1 MTLAAGILGFL
12 LGICLTV
19 LAGIIFWRRRQ
30 GIFQRVLEELSLE
43 DLDWESRLANL
54 ENRLYSL
61 AQTLQEIK
69 EQGQRLELLLTQKES
84 RREAGKEELVELA
97 RRWGKTKGEV
107 ELMLRLGRLR
117 EGRTHDKGHLHSGFG
132 AEPAAGAAGRDGQQ
146 LSQPF
151 HARL

>member
-12 LGICLTV
+12 LGICLAV

-54 ENRLYSL
+54 ENRIYSL

-69 EQGQRLELLLTQKES
+69 EQGRRLEMLLTQKEG
-84 RREAGKEELVELA
+84 RKEGELVELA

-117 EGRTHDKGHLHSGFG
+117 EGRTYDKGHLHSGFG

-146 LSQPF
+146 PSQSF
-151 HARL
+151 YARL